1 MAIKDLNFMK
11 KLGKPVSR
19 DIEKFD
25 KKVKTIINNME
36 QNTQIDFKNTANAF
50 QHKSDAELK
59 KAAWLFGLMNRP
71 WLVGIGSQLGIAAIR
86 LHLPFVTTIVKNTI
100 FEQFCG
106 GTSLET
112 CQKTVDMLGTYHTAT
127 ILDYGAEAKETEE
140 ELDVTRDETIRAI
153 KFASKNSHVPV
164 VSTKIS
170 GLASTVLLEAV
181 QENEYYNA
189 SLQKQYKNVI
199 ARLNAICKVA
209 SKHRVGVFFD
219 AEESWLQ
226 DAIDHFVNLMMEEYN
241 EERVIVYNTFQM
253 YRNDRLNYLRKSFRR
268 AEKKGYMLG
277 AKLVRG
283 AYMEKERE
291 RAKEKG
297 YPSPIHPDKASVDI
311 DYNKAVK
318 FVVDNY
324 EKIASCNASHN
335 EESALLQARLIEEKN
350 LPKNHPHLNFCQL
363 YGMSDHITFNLAEAG
378 YNVAKYVPY
387 GKVRDVVPYLIR
399 RAQENSSVTGDMGRE
414 YALVL
419 QEMKRRGL

>member
-1 MAIKDLNFMK
+1 MK
-11 KLGKPVSR
+11 KLGKPVPTK
-19 DIEKFD
+19 IEQLD
-25 KKVKTIINNME
+25 KIVKNTINNME
-36 QNTQIDFKNTANAF
+36 QQTTIDFKNTKNAF
-50 QHKSDAELK
+50 QHKSDAQLK
-59 KAAWLFGLMNRP
+59 KAAWLFGLMNQP

-106 GTSLET
+106 GTSLED
-112 CQKTVDMLGTYHTAT
+112 CQTTIDELGKYKSST

-140 ELDVTRDETIRAI
+140 ELDVTKNETIRAI
-153 KFASKNSHVPV
+153 IFASTNSDVPV

-170 GLASTVLLEAV
+170 GLASTELLEAV

-189 SLQKQYKNVI
+189 SLQRQYKNVLD
-199 ARLNAICKVA
+199 RLHAICKVA
-209 SKHRVGVFFD
+209 VKHKVGVFFD

-226 DAIDHFVNLMMEEYN
+226 DAIDHFVNLMMDDYN
-241 EERVIVYNTFQM
+241 RESVIIYNTFQM
-253 YRNDRLNYLRKSFRR
+253 YRADRLDYLKKSFRR
-268 AEKKGYMLG
+268 AKKNGYMLG

-291 RAKEKG
+291 RAKAKG
-297 YPSPIHPDKASVDI
+297 YPSPIHPDKAAVDEA
-311 DYNKAVK
+311 YNKAVV
-318 FVVDNY
+318 FVVKNY
-324 EKIASCNASHN
+324 EQIASCNASHN
-335 EESALLQARLIEEKN
+335 EESALLQARLIEEQN

-399 RAQENSSVTGDMGRE
+399 RAQENSSVSGDMGRE

-419 QEMKRRGL
+419 KEIKRRGL

>member
-1 MAIKDLNFMK
+1 MKD
-11 KLGKPVSR
+11 LGKPVPTK
-19 DIEKFD
+19 IEKLD
-25 KKVKTIINNME
+25 QTVKNILQDME
-36 QNTQIDFKNTANAF
+36 HQTKIDFKNTAIAF
-50 QHKSDAELK
+50 QHKTDAELK
-59 KAAWLFGLMNRP
+59 KAAWLFGLMNKP

-106 GTSLET
+106 GTSLEA
-112 CQKTVDMLGTYHTAT
+112 CQKTVDMLSANKTAT

-140 ELDVTRDETIRAI
+140 ELNVTRDETIRAI
-153 KFASKNSHVPV
+153 EFASRDENMPII
-164 VSTKIS
+164 STKIS

-189 SLQKQYKNVI
+189 SLQKQYKNVMQ
-199 ARLNAICKVA
+199 RLHAICKVA
-209 SKHRVGVFFD
+209 SEKKVGVFFD

-226 DAIDHFVNLMMEEYN
+226 DAIDHFVNIMMEEYN
-241 EERVIVYNTFQM
+241 HDRVIIYNTFQM
-253 YRNDRLNYLRKSFRR
+253 YRTDRLDYLRKSFRR
-268 AEKKGYMLG
+268 AEKRNYMLG

-297 YPSPIHPDKASVDI
+297 YPSPIHPDKESVDVA
-311 DYNKAVK
+311 YNKAVK
-318 FVVDNY
+318 FVVKNY

-335 EESALLQARLIEEKN
+335 EKSALLQAQLIEENN

-363 YGMSDHITFNLAEAG
+363 YGMSDHITFNLAQAG

-387 GKVRDVVPYLIR
+387 GKVREVVPYLIR